1 MCSKSLVQRTGSFGI
16 IKSRQHLTFVSIYF
30 PMIQLE
36 FHLHYKAFDKHR
48 TLFKIVNTKVHL
60 L

>member
-1 MCSKSLVQRTGSFGI
+1 MGSFGI

-36 FHLHYKAFDKHR
+36 FHLHYRAFDKHR
-48 TLFKIVNTKVHL
+48 TLFEIVNTKVHL